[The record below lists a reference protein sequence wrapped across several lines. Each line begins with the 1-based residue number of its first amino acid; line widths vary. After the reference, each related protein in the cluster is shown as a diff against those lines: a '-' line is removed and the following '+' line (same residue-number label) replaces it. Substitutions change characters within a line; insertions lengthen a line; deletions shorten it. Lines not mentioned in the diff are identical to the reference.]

1 MWSGSPF
8 FFFLNAIIALNPMAA
23 LMRSAG
29 DRVVVRV
36 KKMKWWGGCVRACA
50 LSDVLQDVKDKLHHN
65 RLVTPL
71 PPPAVYDGGKHAIQ
85 GVEVPSWEVL
95 PIAPGHKSHLKL
107 QHKPLVLIQSH
118 LEVV

>member
-1 MWSGSPF
+1 MQTMDVVWFALF
-8 FFFLNAIIALNPMAA
+8 FNAFIDLNPMAA
-23 LMRSAG
+23 LRRSAG

-36 KKMKWWGGCVRACA
+36 KKMKWWGGCVCA
-50 LSDVLQDVKDKLHHN
+50 LSDVLQDVKDELHHN

-118 LEVV
+118 LGVV

>member
-1 MWSGSPF
+1 M
-8 FFFLNAIIALNPMAA
+8 
-23 LMRSAG
+23 
-29 DRVVVRV
+29 
-36 KKMKWWGGCVRACA
+36 RACA

-118 LEVV
+118 LEGSCVNFRAMSYYVIES